1 MHIEPVRIN
10 NYKKHDTS
18 EKQSHRNL
26 NKRGL
31 SRPLDV
37 VIIDEMR
44 RDKNNLNSNHAS
56 LHRFID
62 QMSDEQV
69 REKIKNLRNGY
80 DSIDDFL
87 IDKLIIEEL

>member
-18 EKQSHRNL
+18 DEQGHKNL
-26 NKRGL
+26 KKRGL
-31 SRPLDV
+31 KRPLDV
-37 VIIDEMR
+37 VLIDETR

-56 LHRFID
+56 LHKFID

-69 REKIKNLRNGY
+69 REKIKNLRDSY